1 MILHLPDPKTARQ
14 WCESQRWDGRSIGY
28 VPTMGALHEGHLS
41 LIRRALL
48 ENDVAC
54 VSIFVNPLQFDDP
67 ADLERYPNDL
77 RKDIQMLDEIGC
89 DMVYVGE
96 LEEFFP
102 ETADG
107 SEIAMEAAGPAGL
120 GLEGDHRPG
129 HLDGVRTIVDRLFKT
144 VGPCRAYFGEKD
156 FQQTLVVRQLAD
168 ELGYPEIIVCPIS
181 REVNGLA
188 RSSRNVLLTDEE
200 KQQAVAIYRALVDT
214 RQRWENGERDASE
227 LSKTMQAT
235 LAAGGLEVEYAQVRD
250 PRNWTASE
258 PNGNLPRAQAL
269 IAVRLG
275 KVRLI
280 DNMRLDRAG
289 PGTEALEIET
299 GTTSAT
305 APMSR
310 VN

>member
-1 MILHLPDPKTARQ
+1 M
-14 WCESQRWDGRSIGY
+14 
-28 VPTMGALHEGHLS
+28 PTMGALHEGHLS

-77 RKDIQMLDEIGC
+77 RQDIKMLDDIGC

-96 LEEFFP
+96 LDEFFP

-107 SEIAMEAAGPAGL
+107 SEIELEAAGAAGM

-129 HLDGVRTIVDRLFKT
+129 HLDGVRTIVNRLFQT

-156 FQQTLVVRQLAD
+156 FQQTLVVRQLAS
-168 ELGYPEIIVCPIS
+168 ELGYPDVVVCPIS
-181 REVNGLA
+181 REVSGLA
-188 RSSRNVLLTDEE
+188 RSSRNVLLTDQE
-200 KQQAVAIYRALVDT
+200 KEQAVAIYRALVDV
-214 RQRWENGERDASE
+214 RQRWDNGERDADALTKAMHAS
-227 LSKTMQAT
+227 LKSS
-235 LAAGGLEVEYAQVRD
+235 GLDVEYAQVRD
-250 PRNWTASE
+250 PRNWTAS
-258 PNGNLPRAQAL
+258 PPKGNLPRAQAL

-289 PGTEALEIET
+289 PGTEALELNLNIEEST
-299 GTTSAT
+299 NNYVSK
-305 APMSR
+305 SH
-310 VN
+310 